1 MIIVGRVTPIYNF
14 APVIRAAQAGVVA
27 IDIAAGNRSA
37 LIDTDSYPRDSL
49 HYTTVG
55 QVMLGAAMY
64 NAYAHSR
71 AGIRIPYIL
80 R

>member
-1 MIIVGRVTPIYNF
+1 MIIVARITSIYNF
-14 APVIRAAQAGVVA
+14 APMIRAAQADVAA

-55 QVMLGAAMY
+55 QVMLGAAVY
-64 NAYAHSR
+64 SAYAH
-71 AGIRIPYIL
+71 
-80 R
+80 